1 MRLGADGVL
10 KCSGQHASDIAHQQ
24 LALIGINWLA
34 RHDQGIARFLLER
47 RRADRRLR
55 STSGGD
61 RAIVGRVAFL
71 ARGLLASD
79 LMRQLR
85 AALLLESMRRSRHK
99 SAAQT
104 TPRLLKPP

>member
-10 KCSGQHASDIAHQQ
+10 KCSGQRASDIAHQQ

-47 RRADRRLR
+47 RHADRRLR

-104 TPRLLKPP
+104 TPHLLKPP